1 MSFRAHYHKWLLF
14 LKDLY
19 FLLKANRDK
28 ESMVIKYAMGEKDI
42 LIARKGKEVA
52 EKKLA
57 DSLKDKEGL
66 QYKIK
71 TLSNERTR
79 LQVNWAR
86 NKGDFSWCRQN
97 PSKWFFFR

>member
-1 MSFRAHYHKWLLF
+1 
-14 LKDLY
+14 
-19 FLLKANRDK
+19 
-28 ESMVIKYAMGEKDI
+28 MVIKYAMGEKDI

-97 PSKWFFFR
+97 PSKWFFFARYLNRHSFY

>member
-1 MSFRAHYHKWLLF
+1 M
-14 LKDLY
+14 
-19 FLLKANRDK
+19 
-28 ESMVIKYAMGEKDI
+28 IKYAMGEKDI

-86 NKGDFSWCRQN
+86 NKGDFPGADKIRAN
-97 PSKWFFFR
+97 GVFFARYLNRHSFY